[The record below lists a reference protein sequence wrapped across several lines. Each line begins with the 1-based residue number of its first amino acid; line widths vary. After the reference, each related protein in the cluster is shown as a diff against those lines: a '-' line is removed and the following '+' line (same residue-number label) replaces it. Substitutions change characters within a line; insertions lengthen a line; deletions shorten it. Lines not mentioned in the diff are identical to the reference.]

1 MIMVQRFLWGFVLS
15 MFGAFVIANIA
26 LTQTISPLYFKQ
38 VVDEKNTIVSYLRS
52 VKSLPS
58 FQKDLILYKNLYGKR
73 IEEEVFYDEQMRE
86 AKIQELEGLLQKN
99 PQSRDT
105 LYNLY
110 LLYSQKGNEE
120 RALDYLQRAREI
132 DPAL

>member
-1 MIMVQRFLWGFVLS
+1 MVRRFGWGIALS
-15 MFGAFVIANIA
+15 LFGAYVIANIA
-26 LTQTISPLYFKQ
+26 LTQTISPLYFQQ

-58 FQKDLILYKNLYGKR
+58 FQQDLILYKNLYGKR

-86 AKIQELEGLLQKN
+86 RKIQELEQLLERN
-99 PQSRDT
+99 PRSRDT

-110 LLYSQKGNEE
+110 LLYSQTGNEQK
-120 RALDYLQRAREI
+120 ALEYLTRARLI